1 MAIDKDSIVRI
12 TARDLFISLMLFKK
26 NHDSTIENVR
36 LRLCV
41 DRKKRRRGTYL
52 WSTARDTVSELRRL
66 GLIEGGP
73 LPRDHRKYQDMSG
86 NKLSLTSGGKCL
98 IERFYSDKADAYDQL
113 FSLMFQEHLYLRNFV
128 KIVTKNQILAP
139 VLTSVKEHI
148 SSRYSSTTIL
158 ADDISNG
165 RLDTE
170 NLISSLASRIG
181 RELEKYEKN
190 QILQN
195 FDILVAESQV
205 SSSVDDLSDFAK
217 KFLIKLNEI
226 VIPGIFQS
234 NGLGF
239 DYRTHR
245 TLWTLGQEFL
255 VWWATTSHPAYDG
268 LLIFPTAAIQVSD
281 DGNSIKKIVFDSGLE
296 NIDKDFLSK
305 LYSAYHS
312 LQKLKNL
319 SYVAAWE
326 LRSVFCYENRCQ
338 PSIFNKLFDKYYTG
352 SKEFRLHLEIQRSKP
367 RNEES
372 LLAGKRK
379 IGTVRVTKG

>member
-1 MAIDKDSIVRI
+1 MATDKDSIVRI

-36 LRLCV
+36 LRLCT
-41 DRKKRRRGTYL
+41 DRKKRRKGTYL

-73 LPRDHRKYQDMSG
+73 LPRDHRQYQDMSG
-86 NKLSLTSGGKCL
+86 NKLSVTSGGKSL
-98 IERFYSDKADAYDQL
+98 IERFYSDQADAYDHL
-113 FSLMFQEHLYLRNFV
+113 FSLMFQEHLYLRNFA

-170 NLISSLASRIG
+170 NLIGSLASRLG
-181 RELEKYEKN
+181 RELEQYEKN

-195 FDILVAESQV
+195 LDILVAESQV
-205 SSSVDDLSDFAK
+205 SSSVDDPSDFAK

-268 LLIFPTAAIQVSD
+268 SLIFPTAAIQVSD
-281 DGNSIKKIVFDSGLE
+281 DGNSINKIVFASGLE
-296 NIDKDFLSK
+296 NTDKDFLSK
-305 LYSAYHS
+305 LYSAYHL

-338 PSIFNKLFDKYYTG
+338 PSVFNKLFDKYYTG
-352 SKEFRLHLEIQRSKP
+352 SKKFRLHLEIQRSKP
-367 RNEES
+367 RNEKS